1 MSEIYQDTTPHTKP
15 NEGFVI
21 TKIANADKQAQ
32 TANSLPM
39 LKGGV
44 ITQTVIK

>member
-1 MSEIYQDTTPHTKP
+1 MSEIKSHTIPHFGPKK
-15 NEGFVI
+15 GFVI
-21 TKIANADKQAQ
+21 TKIANADQQAQ
-32 TANSLPM
+32 TSNSLPM

>member
-1 MSEIYQDTTPHTKP
+1 MSEVVQNTESHNSPAK
-15 NEGFVI
+15 GFTI
-21 TKIANADKQAQ
+21 AKIANADKQAQ
-32 TANSLPM
+32 TSKSLPM

>member
-1 MSEIYQDTTPHTKP
+1 MSEVIQNTEPHVVP
-15 NEGFVI
+15 NGFTI

-32 TANSLPM
+32 TSNSLPM

>member
-1 MSEIYQDTTPHTKP
+1 MSEVYSSTTPHQRP
-15 NEGFVI
+15 NTGFII

-32 TANSLPM
+32 RSNSLPM